1 MEFYN
6 YMSLTKRALCG
17 AESGSVSQSY
27 RSIAP
32 LLKLDLHV
40 QYCVF
45 LIYNI
50 LRRMAGGRRG
60 TGRSSRPLAPMA
72 PTNPI
77 NNSASKPI
85 NPG

>member
-1 MEFYN
+1 MELYN

-17 AESGSVSQSY
+17 AVSGSVSQNY

-32 LLKLDLHV
+32 LLTYLL
-40 QYCVF
+40 Y
-45 LIYNI
+45 I

-60 TGRSSRPLAPMA
+60 TGRSSRPQAPMA